1 MKSFLDFLRRYTL
14 PVAMVAGA
22 LGYAVFHC
30 TEALDGVSEWYMK
43 RNSLFLSTLTFLVLY
58 FTFCKID
65 FRRMRLVPWHLHIA
79 LAQTL
84 LGVAALAGGML
95 LVHHPQ
101 WLVVMQAVLICIISP
116 SASAAAVVT
125 GKLGGDLE
133 QMITFTL
140 LGNILSAVLIPLM
153 LPHLSAHAMDISVVA
168 LGLSMLWRVVVVLL
182 VPMLAAWLTRHVL
195 PRLHERIVRTRN
207 LSFYM
212 WAICLALVSGT
223 AVKGVV
229 DLWDETPLWLLL
241 AVALGSLLVTLVQFA
256 IGKSL
261 GSLTGHR
268 IEAGQG
274 LGQKNTTFAIW
285 IAASFLHPLACL
297 GPGCYILWQN
307 IINSW
312 QIDRAARVTAR
323 Q

>member
-1 MKSFLDFLRRYTL
+1 MSFIDFLRRYTL
-14 PVAMVAGA
+14 PVAMLAGA
-22 LGYAVFHC
+22 LGYTVFHLVD
-30 TEALDGVSEWYMK
+30 ALDGISQWYMHW
-43 RNSLFLSTLTFLVLY
+43 NNTLLSGLTFLVLY

-65 FRRMRLVPWHLHIA
+65 FRRMRLVRWHFHIA

-84 LGVAALAGGML
+84 LGVVALGVAL
-95 LVHHPQ
+95 LVRDHPQ

-125 GKLGGDLE
+125 GKLGGNLE

-140 LGNILSAVLIPLM
+140 LGNVLSAVLIPTM
-153 LPHLSAHAMDISVVA
+153 LPHLSAHATDMSVVA
-168 LGLSMLWRVVVVLL
+168 LGLHMLWRVVIVLL
-182 VPMLAAWLTRHVL
+182 MPMLAAWLTRHVA
-195 PRLHERIVRTRN
+195 PAIHRRIVETRN

-212 WAICLALVSGT
+212 WALCLMLVSGT
-223 AVKGVV
+223 AVKSVV

-241 AVALGSLLVTLVQFA
+241 AVALSSLAITCLQFA

-261 GSLTGHR
+261 GNLTGHR

-285 IAASFLHPLACL
+285 ISAAFLHPLACL

-312 QIDRAARVTAR
+312 QINRAEQMKRP
-323 Q
+323 QK